1 MGRRIEASGWPCRAA
16 RSGPPSVA
24 HETQPEKCVV
34 KFATAAARVRCP
46 NFKAMKEIFFPDVA
60 LVSAGTNCFFIQKLI
75 RSTIFYL
82 GSEPVFNSGS
92 EQRVAPSSRQNW
104 RLKQSMMCSLK
115 PKIRPVALS
124 ALSRK
129 PNDQ

>member
-60 LVSAGTNCFFIQKLI
+60 LVSAGTNCFFLFRNLSEVRFLIWAQNRFLI
-75 RSTIFYL
+75 R
-82 GSEPVFNSGS
+82 VQNS
-92 EQRVAPSSRQNW
+92 ASRH
-104 RLKQSMMCSLK
+104 L
-115 PKIRPVALS
+115 PAKIGG
-124 ALSRK
+124 
-129 PNDQ
+129 